1 MLFAKNKCKK
11 IRVRLM
17 RYKEISENKWL
28 DLKKNEIF
36 STKYYKGIDGK
47 KFSFLDKK
55 DNYLNGQFGLSWYN
69 NFYNRMNLKTSKYIS
84 DSEIIIKHHKNKI
97 KGKKVLILG
106 AGPSSALVNWSD
118 DYELIITSNNYYKKF
133 QKPPYMITFTP
144 YINLLS
150 DEVTNFLNNNTS
162 LIGLETEFLKENEIK
177 MVSEFYRK
185 YRDRIVVYQ
194 TRYCSAIGVSTR
206 QAVLAV
212 LLGASEVH
220 LCGLDLF
227 KDNNSTLH
235 CFEKNKGLPN
245 WRRVHGKDF
254 QDRQVISFWSYIK
267 QLARKTNCKV
277 VNISEHLE
285 CNCMSFIT
293 KVKK

>member
-1 MLFAKNKCKK
+1 
-11 IRVRLM
+11 M
-17 RYKEISENKWL
+17 RYNKIDENRWIDTKN
-28 DLKKNEIF
+28 NEIF

-55 DNYLNGQFGLSWYN
+55 NNYLNGQYGLPWYN
-69 NFYNRMNLKTSKYIS
+69 NFYDRMKLKTSKYVSNCEVIVK
-84 DSEIIIKHHKNKI
+84 DHENKI
-97 KGKKVLILG
+97 KGKKVLVLG
-106 AGPSSALVNWSD
+106 AGPSSSLVDWND
-118 DYELIITSNNYYKKF
+118 NYDLIITSNNYYKKF
-133 QKPPYMITFTP
+133 QKAPYMITFTP

-150 DEVTNFLNNNTS
+150 EEVVNFLDNNSS
-162 LIGLETEFLKENEIK
+162 LIGLETEFLKKNEIE
-177 MVSEFYRK
+177 MVSQFYRK
-185 YRDRIVVYQ
+185 YHDRIVVYQ
-194 TRYCSAIGVSTR
+194 TRYCSAIGVATR

-245 WRRVHGKDF
+245 WRKIHGKDF

-267 QLARKTNCKV
+267 GLARKTNCKV
-277 VNISEHLE
+277 VNVSEHLE
-285 CNCMSFIT
+285 CNCMGFIT
-293 KVKK
+293 KVEK